1 MKYLAFIVLGLGVL
15 LNSCKEENPS
25 DPSVVITKI
34 SPNNHQVY
42 NWNDTAYFNITFLD
56 NSQIKS
62 TSLRLYL
69 ATGQDLLQIS
79 FKPNSKTAVIDT
91 FIVMNDSSYTFVNF
105 DIIAEDDA
113 GNISSKSSHI
123 HLKL

>member
-34 SPNNHQVY
+34 SPSNHQVY
-42 NWNDTAYFNITFLD
+42 NWNDTAFFQISFSD
-56 NSQIKS
+56 NNQIKA

-69 ATGQDLLQIS
+69 ATGKDLLNFS
-79 FKPNSKTAVIDT
+79 SKPNSKTAVIDT
-91 FIVMNDSSYTFVNF
+91 FIIMNDSSYTFVNF
-105 DIIAEDDA
+105 DILAEDDA
-113 GNISSKSSHI
+113 GNTSSKSSHI

>member
-42 NWNDTAYFNITFLD
+42 NWNDTAFFNITFSD

-62 TSLRLYL
+62 TSLRIYL
-69 ATGQDLLQIS
+69 ATGKNLLQIS
-79 FKPNSKTAVIDT
+79 DKPNSKTAVIDT
-91 FIVMNDSSYTFVNF
+91 FIIMNDSSYTFVNF
-105 DIIAEDDA
+105 DIIVEDDT
-113 GNISSKSSHI
+113 GNTSSKSSHI
-123 HLKL
+123 HIRI

>member
-34 SPNNHQVY
+34 SPFNHQVY
-42 NWNDTAYFNITFLD
+42 NWNDTAFFQISFSD

-69 ATGQDLLQIS
+69 ATGKDLLNYS
-79 FKPNSKTAVIDT
+79 AKPNSKIAVIDT
-91 FIVMNDSSYTFVNF
+91 FIIMNDSSYTFVNF
-105 DIIAEDDA
+105 DILAEDDA
-113 GNISSKSSHI
+113 GNTSSKSSHI